1 MGIKFNMKIIAALLG
16 ALATATPTQLY
27 ERVSEVEAL
36 SRNDQL
42 DGQMFYQVSQEEA
55 LSRNARQ
62 YGRGGYGRGG
72 SGSGGCEKRYFYSY
86 FEKRTVC
93 DWHCPRY

>member
-1 MGIKFNMKIIAALLG
+1 M
-16 ALATATPTQLY
+16 ATAIPTQLY
-27 ERVSEVEAL
+27 EKVSEVEAL

-42 DGQMFYQVSQEEA
+42 DGQMFYQFSQEEA

-62 YGRGGYGRGG
+62 YGGYGQRR
-72 SGSGGCEKRYFYSY
+72 CEQRCQWSY
-86 FEKRTVC
+86 FEKRTIC

>member
-1 MGIKFNMKIIAALLG
+1 
-16 ALATATPTQLY
+16 LATASPTQLY

-42 DGQMFYQVSQEEA
+42 DGQMFYQAPQEEA

-62 YGRGGYGRGG
+62 YR
-72 SGSGGCEKRYFYSY
+72 SNCEKRCFYSY

-93 DWHCPRY
+93 DWWCPRNN